1 MDSSNNNKNGS
12 SVISWLGF
20 GISIFV
26 LLLILFINFLLFGNH
41 QTPDFKASI
50 YLILFFAGGLL
61 GLLGFV
67 FSIAGLIMAIKNN
80 TPKWIGVIGIVI
92 SCISIVSFFAIPIIA
107 NTSIEKE
114 PTGVIIPPSALE
126 NTDETNQAVIQ
137 INDDRS
143 VICYIDEESS
153 SRMKINMNDVQFQKQ
168 FTSWIDKHLKNVD
181 PNTQITILSSSKL
194 DYSDVNSVL
203 DLLHESG
210 HSRFTL
216 NTIEDNH

>member
-1 MDSSNNNKNGS
+1 M
-12 SVISWLGF
+12 
-20 GISIFV
+20 
-26 LLLILFINFLLFGNH
+26 
-41 QTPDFKASI
+41 
-50 YLILFFAGGLL
+50 
-61 GLLGFV
+61 
-67 FSIAGLIMAIKNN
+67 
-80 TPKWIGVIGIVI
+80 
-92 SCISIVSFFAIPIIA
+92 
-107 NTSIEKE
+107 
-114 PTGVIIPPSALE
+114 
-126 NTDETNQAVIQ
+126 IQ